1 LQKLS
6 NSVQFKPSEQVDDLA
21 EQIEKLNSRLL
32 KIEEAA
38 HRTSTHKNY
47 IWGLIKS
54 GKLPAVRIGERIVRV
69 YESDLLKLFSDY
81 KGGESGKYAN

>member
-1 LQKLS
+1 M
-6 NSVQFKPSEQVDDLA
+6 NN
-21 EQIEKLNSRLL
+21 QIEREQSRLL

-54 GKLPAVRIGERIVRV
+54 GKLPAVRIGERIVRI
-69 YESDLLKLFSDY
+69 YESDLLSLFRDY
-81 KGGESGKYAN
+81 KKEEK

>member
-1 LQKLS
+1 MNTQS
-6 NSVQFKPSEQVDDLA
+6 NGVTLLPSEEVERLQ
-21 EQIEKLNSRLL
+21 SRLL

-81 KGGESGKYAN
+81 KGGEFCVRQKSAIGR